1 MTQQD
6 TSQEPSQPTPQPEAQ
21 QTQPSTGTVPEEK
34 EGYASELL
42 AYRVVDNLA
51 DVIAKRISDDLNE
64 QDHVLL
70 VSDLEQALGGMPLK
84 EIQGQITVMQEV
96 FKDREQKNERLLN
109 PLVEKPP
116 EVDKEEVIAAQAF
129 IPLFTAAAPLVAAL
143 GEAAGALPDLL
154 TLFRSEYKVTE
165 RDFDVKDPAL
175 VSSVAGS
182 LARKGFTISIPNFYF
197 SEESAILSDLTNL
210 SMQAA
215 HLKVQREALASMLP
229 KPKEKEEP
237 DKPEDKPPEEQN
249 EEQQKRLAE
258 IAAAVRQ
265 TDAALASF
273 EGFRA
278 SWITVSQGQTQSK
291 LEKAL
296 VRERIDTLGITHL
309 LWLGNL
315 SSGGETTVRN
325 SFPKGD
331 RIGFMGGAAVSFVLA
346 DTSGKVLDGNTY
358 AQYGITGGDRDAY
371 LGRSPAEVRYP
382 LEYPGGNSD
391 DSGTT
396 RPSMPEKGRRFRF
409 RFSKPD
415 Q

>member
-1 MTQQD
+1 VLGDLVLPRVLLEVRKRT
-6 TSQEPSQPTPQPEAQ
+6 
-21 QTQPSTGTVPEEK
+21 PSTDTVLEEK

-51 DVIAKRISDDLNE
+51 DVIVRRVSDDLDE

-70 VSDLEQALGGMPLK
+70 VSDPEQALGGMPLK
-84 EIQGQITVMQEV
+84 EIQGQIIVMREV
-96 FKDREQKNERLLN
+96 FKNREQENEQLLN
-109 PLVEKPP
+109 PLRKKPP
-116 EVDKEEVIAAQAF
+116 EADQEEVITAQAL
-129 IPLFTAAAPLVAAL
+129 IPLITAAAPLVTAL
-143 GEAAGALPDLL
+143 GEAAGALPNFL

-175 VSSVAGS
+175 ISSVAGS
-182 LARKGFTISIPNFYF
+182 LARKRIRVTIPNFYF
-197 SEESAILSDLTNL
+197 AEGSAILSDLTVL

-215 HLKVQREALASMLP
+215 RLKVQRDGLASMLP

-237 DKPEDKPPEEQN
+237 EKPEDKPPEEPG

-265 TDAALASF
+265 TDAALVSF

-278 SWITVSQGQTQSK
+278 SWITLPQGQTQSK

-296 VRERIDTLGITHL
+296 VRERINTLGITHL

-315 SSGGETTVRN
+315 SSGGEATVRN

-331 RIGFMGGAAVSFVLA
+331 RVGFMGGAAVSFVLA
-346 DTSGKVLDGNTY
+346 DTEGKVLDGNTY
-358 AQYGITGGDRDAY
+358 AQYGITGGDREDY
-371 LGRSPAEVRYP
+371 LGRNPAEVHYP
-382 LEYPGGNSD
+382 LEYPGGSSD
-391 DSGTT
+391 DSEIERAST
-396 RPSMPEKGRRFRF
+396 PNYKRRFRF
-409 RFSKPD
+409 RFS
-415 Q
+415 